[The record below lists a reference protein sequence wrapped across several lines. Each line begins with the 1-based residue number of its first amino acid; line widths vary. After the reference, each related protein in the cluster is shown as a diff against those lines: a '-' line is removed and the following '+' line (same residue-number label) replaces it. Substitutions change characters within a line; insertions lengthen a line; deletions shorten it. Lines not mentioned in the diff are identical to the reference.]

1 MFSRRKRAHVQEPST
16 SSSIERISLRQMV
29 DCPPPLVRWADFS
42 TPFPS
47 VVFGGYSRYYRA
59 NPLPSWDD
67 DSPSYCPCLSCYD
80 GLGHTHGHFQA
91 LFAKDAKSP
100 PSALSRSETT
110 RTTTTT
116 SAYSPPP
123 SLRRRKRQQL
133 LRTPSVERELAGY
146 MGLSLSG
153 GDGEGDTLAV
163 GVAGAS
169 SMSKPS
175 ASGSLDHGAR
185 RSMSTSGSAAPR
197 SEKSSLGSRLAGR
210 SISDGLQ
217 ADFEAY
223 ATAGGSTDGT
233 AAGSSLTSD
242 AGHRLHPALHRHLG
256 PSLSIDSTLS
266 DGSLAGLSSSDH
278 SRSHSHESTTSA
290 TSTPDSEG
298 PATPLMATPGNLGTW
313 GMVSSDGHRND
324 DGDDDERWSGRN
336 EDLWGGDLPE
346 GKCDS
351 GETVPRPETIHGKRS
366 PLLFK
371 RGRLPLGA
379 IPPRPDSRASFSTA
393 KSSFEAIEW
402 DAEWELDW
410 DLTLIS

>member
-1 MFSRRKRAHVQEPST
+1 
-16 SSSIERISLRQMV
+16 MV

-47 VVFGGYSRYYRA
+47 VVFGGYSRYYGA

-80 GLGHTHGHFQA
+80 GLGRTHGHFQA

-116 SAYSPPP
+116 SASSPPP

-133 LRTPSVERELAGY
+133 LRTPSVERELAAY
-146 MGLSLSG
+146 MASSLSG
-153 GDGEGDTLAV
+153 GDSEGDTLAV
-163 GVAGAS
+163 GVAGAG

-175 ASGSLDHGAR
+175 ASGSLDHALC
-185 RSMSTSGSAAPR
+185 RSMSTSGSAAPK
-197 SEKSSLGSRLAGR
+197 SEESSLGSRLAGR
-210 SISDGLQ
+210 STSNGRR

-223 ATAGGSTDGT
+223 AAAGGVSDRTTAGPSVTLD
-233 AAGSSLTSD
+233 AA
-242 AGHRLHPALHRHLG
+242 HRLHPALHRHLG

-278 SRSHSHESTTSA
+278 SRSRSHDSTTSA

-298 PATPLMATPGNLGTW
+298 PDTPLMATAATLGTW
-313 GMVSSDGHRND
+313 EVAASDARRND
-324 DGDDDERWSGRN
+324 GGDDDEPWSGRN
-336 EDLWGGDLPE
+336 EELWASDLPE
-346 GKCDS
+346 GKCES
-351 GETVPRPETIHGKRS
+351 GGTVLHAHGKSS

-371 RGRLPLGA
+371 GGRLSVSS
-379 IPPRPDSRASFSTA
+379 IPSRSDSRASFSTA

-410 DLTLIS
+410 DLTLIT